1 MLIGSNLPTSRI
13 LRTQPRHAQNPESYP
28 ANTCG
33 QLMRMKSGVADH
45 RRYQWQHWL
54 FAVLLAA
61 STTGAGAAQEQ
72 NLPQFGDTTSAII
85 SLSEERVLGQQ
96 FLRSLYAQAPR
107 VEDPLMQSYLEHLI
121 YRLAS
126 HSQLEDRR
134 LDLVVIDDTA
144 LNAFAAPGGI
154 IGVNLGLFLV
164 GETENEIS
172 SILAH
177 ELAHLSQR
185 HFARGQEAG
194 RGASLKNLAGL
205 LAGIVLMTTSG
216 GSAGIAAI
224 SAGQGAAQSEMLRYS
239 RSREAEAD
247 RVGIDTLVAADMD
260 PRSMAYMFERL
271 DRANRFNTTRIPEF
285 LLTHPVT
292 KDRIADSYNQTRNYP
307 QGTWPLSLDF
317 QLMKIRAMVMSAPPN
332 SDQTARFENGL
343 NHTDPVMKTA
353 YQYGLV
359 LALLEA
365 GDVDRVQ
372 PLLLALQAEH
382 PGKIAFILADAERH
396 AKVQHYD
403 LAVDL
408 LYRALQINIDNYPL
422 TMSYADALMRSGK
435 PAEAAAALARLAN
448 NRPNDVDVWYL
459 LAEAYGLAND
469 IVGVHEARAEY
480 FVLVGNF
487 DQAIKQLGFAL
498 PLARDDFGMTARL
511 RQRIDA
517 INDLRR
523 AQRNS

>member
-1 MLIGSNLPTSRI
+1 MRVKLGAVNPRRHRWPQWLIPAMLTLAATGTNA
-13 LRTQPRHAQNPESYP
+13 AQN
-28 ANTCG
+28 
-33 QLMRMKSGVADH
+33 
-45 RRYQWQHWL
+45 
-54 FAVLLAA
+54 
-61 STTGAGAAQEQ
+61 Q
-72 NLPQFGDTTSAII
+72 NLPEFGDTTSAII
-85 SLSEERVLGQQ
+85 SLAEERTIGQQ

-107 VEDPLMQSYLEHLI
+107 VQDPLMQSYLEHLI

-134 LDLVVIDDTA
+134 LNLVVIDDTA

-154 IGVNLGLFLV
+154 VGVNLGLFLV

-185 HFARGQEAG
+185 HFARGLDAG
-194 RGASLKNLAGL
+194 RGAGLKSMAGL

-216 GSAGIAAI
+216 GTAGIAAI
-224 SAGQGAAQSEMLRYS
+224 SAGQGAAETDRLRYS

-247 RVGIDTLVAADMD
+247 RVGIDTLAEADMD

-271 DRANRFNTTRIPEF
+271 ERANRFNTTRIPEF

-292 KDRIADSYNQTRNYP
+292 KDRIADTYNQTRNYP
-307 QGTWPLSLDF
+307 KGTWPLSLDF
-317 QLMKIRAMVMSAPPN
+317 QLMKMRATVMAAPAN
-332 SDQTARFENGL
+332 SDLVARLENGL

-359 LALLEA
+359 LALIEA
-365 GDVDRVQ
+365 GNVTRAQ
-372 PLLLALQAEH
+372 PLLVSLLAQD
-382 PGKIAFILADAERH
+382 PGKIAFILADAARH
-396 AKVQHYD
+396 ARVEHYD
-403 LAVDL
+403 LAANL
-408 LYRALQINIDNYPL
+408 LRRALQININNYPL
-422 TMSYADALMRSGK
+422 TMSYADALMRGGK
-435 PAEAAAALARLAN
+435 PGQAATALARLAN
-448 NRPNDVDVWYL
+448 ERPNDVDVWYL

-487 DQAIKQLGFAL
+487 DQAVKQLGFAL

-511 RQRIDA
+511 RQRIDS
-517 INDLRR
+517 INELRR
-523 AQRNS
+523 ARSNS